1 MGVCGLEEMTRKG
14 YKGMVKKFGFR
25 NFLVTGRILNVD
37 ENGAE
42 VIGVEFLITE
52 DMDEQEALRLM
63 KSSYD
68 RNLHGCKRRRHYWL
82 PLNNP
87 ADTICSYMDTLGA
100 KIFGN
105 CLRAFG
111 MTDYI
116 DATIA
121 SLRKNGQADAAA
133 DLEKMKQ
140 EAILRS
146 LCA

>member
-14 YKGMVKKFGFR
+14 YKGMVKTFGFK
-25 NFLVTGRILNVD
+25 NFLVTGRILNID

-42 VIGVEFLITE
+42 IIGVEFLITD
-52 DMDEQEALRLM
+52 DMEEQEAVRLM
-63 KSSYD
+63 KTSYET
-68 RNLHGCKRRRHYWL
+68 NLSRCKRRRHYWL

-87 ADTICSYMDTLGA
+87 ADTICSNMDSLGA
-100 KIFGN
+100 QILAN

-111 MTDYI
+111 MTDYV
-116 DATIA
+116 DATID

-133 DLEKMKQ
+133 KLEKMKQ
-140 EAILRS
+140 DAILRS